1 MQKQLKMNW
10 KNKLI
15 KALIFFFRK
24 RKLPFSSNKHFLIV
38 STTGLGDTLWG
49 TPAIRE
55 LKTSY
60 PQAKISLLTSSLGK
74 EVLKNNPHIDAFYVV
89 SDSLLSFFGPLRSL
103 RKEQISAALI
113 FHTSQRFA
121 LPLCT
126 LCSIPT
132 IIGTRGLNKGLDSLL
147 THTME
152 PKRQHEVERRLS
164 MVREAGATI
173 SNRSLEMHWTQ
184 EDEKRLID
192 SQLPL
197 VGIHPGAK
205 DRFKQYPP
213 DYFVRLG
220 RELMQRFGCR
230 IVITGGPQEKDLVET
245 IRSRIEGAIP
255 LAGGLSISELAAQI
269 QRFSLFVTN
278 DTGPMHLAFAV
289 DTPTVALFCPT
300 DPALCGPY
308 HAKRVKVLSKPRT
321 CTPCLKKKCQD
332 PFCLRQIPLHSI
344 INAAEELTNGY

>member
-1 MQKQLKMNW
+1 MSW
-10 KNKLI
+10 KNTLI
-15 KALIFFFRK
+15 KALIFLFRK
-24 RKLPFSSNKHFLIV
+24 RKVSFSSNKHFLIV

-60 PQAKISLLTSSLGK
+60 PQAKISLLTSALGK
-74 EVLKNNPHIDAFYVV
+74 EVLKHNPHIDAFYVV
-89 SDSLLSFFGPLRSL
+89 SDSLLSFFGPLLKL
-103 RKEQISAALI
+103 RKEPISAALI

-121 LPLCT
+121 LPLCA
-126 LCSIPT
+126 LCSVPT
-132 IIGTRGLNKGLDSLL
+132 LIGTRGLNKGLDSLL
-147 THTME
+147 TKALK
-152 PKRQHEVERRLS
+152 PQRQHEIERRLLI
-164 MVREAGATI
+164 VRETGATI
-173 SNRSLEMHWTQ
+173 SNHSLEMHWIK

-213 DYFVRLG
+213 EYFVKLGKELKRRLG
-220 RELMQRFGCR
+220 CQ
-230 IVITGGPQEKDLVET
+230 IVITGGPSEKKLVEM
-245 IRSRIEGAIP
+245 ISSQIEGALP

-269 QRFSLFVTN
+269 KRFSLFVTN

-300 DPALCGPY
+300 DPALCGPF
-308 HAKRVKVLSKPRT
+308 HAKCVNVLSKPRT

-332 PFCLRQIPLHSI
+332 PFCLRQISVNSI
-344 INAAEELTNGY
+344 INAAEELINEF